1 MFSCGF
7 TGHRKIPQTEIAILY
22 QHVQAAIKF
31 SIQQGRFHGNCRKAV
46 PFLAVVWYSNTNE
59 IKGGPSGV
67 RGGME
72 GSVDQ
77 FEEFYCDRHG
87 DFMCAYFGIFDFCV
101 VAIPQ
106 QLAHDPDRS

>member
-1 MFSCGF
+1 MIF
-7 TGHRKIPQTEIAILY
+7 ILQLPLLY
-22 QHVQAAIKF
+22 
-31 SIQQGRFHGNCRKAV
+31 GNCRKEV
-46 PFLAVVWYSNTNE
+46 PFLAVVWYSITNK

-77 FEEFYCDRHG
+77 FEEFYCDCHG
-87 DFMCAYFGIFDFCV
+87 DFMCAHFGIFDFCV
-101 VAIPQ
+101 VAVPQ